1 MGGSSQVAIS
11 NCRGAATSPFLTEPC
26 RLFFALLRHSPQFIL
41 QLGPLTCHLSEL
53 FCFSRRKVRRLSVT
67 DASSM
72 TVGAMP
78 FFLMLRRFRLRLEFL
93 SPYAQLL
100 SDRIGLGTRHQ

>member
-1 MGGSSQVAIS
+1 
-11 NCRGAATSPFLTEPC
+11 
-26 RLFFALLRHSPQFIL
+26 
-41 QLGPLTCHLSEL
+41 
-53 FCFSRRKVRRLSVT
+53 
-67 DASSM
+67 M

-100 SDRIGLGTRHQ
+100 SDRIGSGTCHQHTRLLRYPPEEFCVHLPTASLR